1 MAETSQILNANEPH
15 GIERVQRETT
25 AGEAHME
32 AQENG
37 VGTQVGH
44 NVEVAHEAAQQAASS
59 AKMHGQAWT
68 GEPNT
73 AAAQFRHEVTAKT
86 DEAVG
91 QGQHDVE
98 EAKAVGAGYVEQA
111 KTMASN
117 VLATAQSYLPTS
129 LSGGGST
136 DGSGNG
142 TSFTDTVVSTAST
155 IASTVQSGAT
165 TALDSAKE
173 FAATAHQAG
182 VEAAAPHIENAKNA
196 MHPASGGI
204 QPPASSTGIPASSAP
219 LQVGKETID
228 TPYATTNLGPTVE
241 TKKD

>member
-1 MAETSQILNANEPH
+1 MSGFALSKKFQVLSTSR
-15 GIERVQRETT
+15 RVQRETT

-59 AKMHGQAWT
+59 AKVSMAEIDGPTAKGIQMHGQAWT

-117 VLATAQSYLPTS
+117 VLATAQ
-129 LSGGGST
+129 
-136 DGSGNG
+136 
-142 TSFTDTVVSTAST
+142 VRV
-155 IASTVQSGAT
+155 
-165 TALDSAKE
+165 
-173 FAATAHQAG
+173 
-182 VEAAAPHIENAKNA
+182 APDDWRPRFH
-196 MHPASGGI
+196 
-204 QPPASSTGIPASSAP
+204 
-219 LQVGKETID
+219 
-228 TPYATTNLGPTVE
+228 
-241 TKKD
+241 